1 MKIALQGLLIFL
13 TALLLPAPAPA
24 QSQTPAEV
32 VDAFHFALKAGD
44 RKKALELLAAD
55 VLVFEQGR
63 LERSRSEY
71 ASKHLAE
78 DIGFSSVTQ
87 RSVARRA
94 VKLLGNAAWVLSVNR
109 IRGKFNNKPVD
120 ITTDET
126 MILSRAGGKW
136 RIVHIHWSFNDKA
149 PS

>member
-1 MKIALQGLLIFL
+1 MKTRMHWRLL
-13 TALLLPAPAPA
+13 ALLALLAALPASA

-44 RKKALELLAAD
+44 RKKALDLLAAD

-63 LERSRSEY
+63 LERSRSAY

-94 VKLLGNAAWVLSVNR
+94 VKLLGNAAWVMSVNR

-120 ITTDET
+120 LTTDET
-126 MILSRAGGKW
+126 MILTRTGGKW

-149 PS
+149 SA

>member
-1 MKIALQGLLIFL
+1 MKNLFPWLMMSLL
-13 TALLLPAPAPA
+13 ALLPLPVPA
-24 QSQTPAEV
+24 QTQTPAQV

-44 RKKALELLAAD
+44 RKKALELLASD

-63 LERSRSEY
+63 VERSRSEY
-71 ASKHLAE
+71 AKHHLQE
-78 DIGFSSVTQ
+78 DIGYSSVTQ

-94 VKLLGNAAWVLSVNR
+94 VKLQGNVAWVLSVNR

-120 ITTDET
+120 LTTDET
-126 MILSRAGGKW
+126 MILTRTGGKW

-149 PS
+149 SS

>member
-1 MKIALQGLLIFL
+1 MKKLLHCSLFP
-13 TALLLPAPAPA
+13 LLLLLAPLPAAA
-24 QSQTPAEV
+24 QSQTPADV
-32 VDAFHFALKAGD
+32 VDAFHFALKAGE
-44 RKKALELLAAD
+44 RKKALELLSAD

-71 ASKHLAE
+71 AKNHLHE

-94 VKLLGNAAWVLSVNR
+94 VKQQGNTAWVLSVNR

-126 MILSRAGGKW
+126 MVLTRTAGKW

>member
-1 MKIALQGLLIFL
+1 MKSALGCLAIFL
-13 TALLLPAPAPA
+13 VPLLLPLPAAA
-24 QSQTPAEV
+24 QSQTPAEI
-32 VDAFHFALKAGD
+32 VDAFHFALKGAD
-44 RKKALELLAAD
+44 RKKALDLLAAD

-71 ASKHLAE
+71 ARKHLSE
-78 DIGFSSVTQ
+78 DIEFSSVTQ
-87 RSVARRA
+87 RTVARRA

-109 IRGKFNNKPVD
+109 IRGKFNNKTVD

-126 MILSRAGGKW
+126 MVLNRVGGKW

-149 PS
+149 SS

>member
-1 MKIALQGLLIFL
+1 MKNSFAGLMLSCL
-13 TALLLPAPAPA
+13 ALLPLPAAA
-24 QSQTPAEV
+24 QSQTPAQV

-44 RKKALELLAAD
+44 RKKALDLLAAD

-78 DIGFSSVTQ
+78 DIGFSSVTK

-94 VKLLGNAAWVLSVNR
+94 IKLQGNSAWVLSVNR
-109 IRGKFNNKPVD
+109 VRGKFNNKPVD
-120 ITTDET
+120 ITIDET
-126 MILSRAGGKW
+126 MILSRAAGKW
-136 RIVHIHWSFNDKA
+136 RIVHIHWSFVDKTA
-149 PS
+149 S